1 MATCSELSDMDL
13 AEDYKSPFDFNS
25 GVDRNYLYL
34 SPGINLSPPGSPT
47 LTKPGN
53 VLLSVCHSVVWEA
66 EWLVS
71 VERICSCEGSV
82 AGLKGQHK

>member
-53 VLLSVCHSVVWEA
+53 VLLSLSQRGVGS
-66 EWLVS
+66 LVAS
-71 VERICSCEGSV
+71 ICRKDLLV
-82 AGLKGQHK
+82 